1 MFYLLN
7 ERLSYTMCVFMKMGF
22 LGSPGQA
29 AFSGGRETYG
39 EGPGTVEEQPI
50 NKDISANRDS
60 EVLDRVKNPLTQKQ
74 YKD

>member
-39 EGPGTVEEQPI
+39 EGPGIEEQPI
-50 NKDISANRDS
+50 KNYISANRDS
-60 EVLDRVKNPLTQKQ
+60 EVL
-74 YKD
+74 